1 MRTANENPLYIYI
14 DVQIGV
20 GADLLMPM
28 AFATRSGYLANA
40 SHFKLY
46 QRQSRVIRPPLM
58 SVDDEIDNSSRDPL
72 VGSSSSS
79 NSSSRMSLTSDESD
93 DS

>member
-1 MRTANENPLYIYI
+1 
-14 DVQIGV
+14 
-20 GADLLMPM
+20 MPM